1 MRVLLAFSIL
11 FVSCDAMTDPAMNP
25 AVAPPEPT
33 AIDRTMD
40 PKTLPAFS
48 ANGHLNAVIEI
59 PAGTSDK
66 REYDPTTKSFPVNLR
81 DGKPRRISFLRY
93 PANYGFIPGTLM
105 DEARGGDG
113 DALDLFVL
121 CPALPVGTVLEVE
134 PIGIIELIDD
144 NERDDKLV
152 ALPVDRNLL
161 TMDVDDIS
169 ELPKGVQE
177 ILTTWLTHYDP
188 MDSARVIGVKG
199 KEAALE
205 AVRKWEV
212 K

>member
-1 MRVLLAFSIL
+1 
-11 FVSCDAMTDPAMNP
+11 MT
-25 AVAPPEPT
+25 
-33 AIDRTMD
+33 D
-40 PKTLPAFS
+40 PKTLPAYS
-48 ANGHLNAVIEI
+48 ANGHLHAVIEI

-66 REYDPTTKSFPVNLR
+66 REFDPATKSFPVNLR
-81 DGKPRRISFLRY
+81 EGKPRRISFLPY

-105 DEARGGDG
+105 EKTEGGDG

-177 ILTTWLTHYDP
+177 ILSTWLTHYDP

-205 AVRKWEV
+205 AVRKWLV

>member
-1 MRVLLAFSIL
+1 
-11 FVSCDAMTDPAMNP
+11 MT
-25 AVAPPEPT
+25 
-33 AIDRTMD
+33 D

-66 REYDPTTKSFPVNLR
+66 REFEAGTQRFPVSLR
-81 DGKPRRISFLRY
+81 DGRPRRIRYLPY

-105 DEARGGDG
+105 DAARGGDG

-152 ALPVDRNLL
+152 ALPVDRDLL

-169 ELPKGVQE
+169 ELPKGVQD
-177 ILTTWLTHYDP
+177 ILSTWLTHYDP

-199 KEAALE
+199 RADALE

>member
-1 MRVLLAFSIL
+1 
-11 FVSCDAMTDPAMNP
+11 MTDPNN
-25 AVAPPEPT
+25 
-33 AIDRTMD
+33 
-40 PKTLPAFS
+40 LPAFS
-48 ANGHLNAVIEI
+48 TSGHVVAVIEI

-66 REYDPTTKSFPVNLR
+66 REYDPASKSFPVNLR
-81 DGKPRRISFLRY
+81 DGKPRRISFLPY

-105 DEARGGDG
+105 EKAEGGDG

-144 NERDDKLV
+144 NERDDKLIV
-152 ALPVDRNLL
+152 LPVDRSLL

-169 ELPKGVQE
+169 ELPQGVQD
-177 ILTTWLTHYDP
+177 ILTTWLTNYDP

-205 AVRKWEV
+205 AVRKWQV

>member
-1 MRVLLAFSIL
+1 M
-11 FVSCDAMTDPAMNP
+11 
-25 AVAPPEPT
+25 E
-33 AIDRTMD
+33 D
-40 PKTLPAFS
+40 PKLLS
-48 ANGHLNAVIEI
+48 AYSAHGHVRAVIEI

-66 REYDPTTKSFPVNLR
+66 REYDPASRSFPVDQR
-81 DGKPRRISFLRY
+81 DGKPRRISFLPY

-105 DEARGGDG
+105 DEAQGGDG

-134 PIGIIELIDD
+134 PIGIIELIDA

-152 ALPVDRNLL
+152 ALPVDRSLL

-169 ELPKGVQE
+169 ELPKGVAE
-177 ILTTWLTHYDP
+177 ILTTWLTYYDP

-199 KEAALE
+199 REAALE
-205 AVRKWEV
+205 AVRKWLV
-212 K
+212 M

>member
-1 MRVLLAFSIL
+1 
-11 FVSCDAMTDPAMNP
+11 MT
-25 AVAPPEPT
+25 
-33 AIDRTMD
+33 D
-40 PKTLPAFS
+40 PKTLPAFAS
-48 ANGHLNAVIEI
+48 SGHLNAVIEI

-66 REYDPTTKSFPVNLR
+66 REYDPASKTFPVDLR
-81 DGKPRRISFLRY
+81 DGTPRRISFLPY

-105 DEARGGDG
+105 DEAQGGDG

-152 ALPVDRNLL
+152 ALPVDRSLL
-161 TMDVDDIS
+161 TMDVDELN
-169 ELPKGVQE
+169 ELPKGVEE

-188 MDSARVIGVKG
+188 EDSARVVGVKG
-199 KEAALE
+199 REAALE
-205 AVRKWEV
+205 AVRKWLV